1 MVSYGPIVISWT
13 LLVFCFVTVR
23 GLKLEV
29 KNRVDQDWAEVCRF
43 YYSVC
48 SSLWRATTF
57 YCGNQFCCNFGR
69 VPYFLSK
76 VMPSPLSD
84 VYCCVIRP
92 FVRGLCARQYVIVDF
107 TLRDEMTR
115 GRNDRGR
122 NDRDKIQKGT
132 K

>member
-57 YCGNQFCCNFGR
+57 YCGNQFCCNF
-69 VPYFLSK
+69 
-76 VMPSPLSD
+76 
-84 VYCCVIRP
+84 C
-92 FVRGLCARQYVIVDF
+92 
-107 TLRDEMTR
+107 
-115 GRNDRGR
+115 
-122 NDRDKIQKGT
+122 
-132 K
+132 